1 MSTIK
6 ERLEE
11 GAAMLDR
18 LDQRRRE
25 TRSPRWGYD
34 TEYLIVSRELQQIE
48 HDILHG
54 PCDPTPNLIPARRSG
69 GTRPQL

>member
-1 MSTIK
+1 MSTIG

-25 TRSPRWGYD
+25 TRTPRWGYD
-34 TEYLIVSRELQQIE
+34 TEYLIVSMELRQLE
-48 HDILHG
+48 NDILNDPAPNMG
-54 PCDPTPNLIPARRSG
+54 PVRRSG
-69 GTRPQL
+69 GTRNPV